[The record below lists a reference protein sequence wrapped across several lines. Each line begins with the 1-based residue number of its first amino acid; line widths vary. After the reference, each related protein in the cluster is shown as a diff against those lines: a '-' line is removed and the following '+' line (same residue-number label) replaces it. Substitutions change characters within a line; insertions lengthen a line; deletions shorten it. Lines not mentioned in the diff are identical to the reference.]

1 MIANTANT
9 FLWISPEATGST
21 EVVKAAALDFRLEAR
36 FCTYPELLDELRYGP
51 PRMAG
56 VEFGQN
62 IEASVALLKQLHA
75 RAPRT
80 LTFVASADS
89 SVQVIRTALKA
100 GASDFLSLPL
110 DRRELDKVLIKLTQ
124 PGVERLASSIMGEVI
139 TVCGVRGG
147 LGVTTLAVNLAVRLA
162 GMSESRVALMDLD
175 LQRGDVAAFLNLTP
189 TQSLEALASARGEI
203 DELFLQ
209 DVMAR
214 HSSGLFVL
222 AAPSLIEEADAVG
235 HVEIEAALRVL
246 RAHFGYT
253 VIDTARTITPATLAA
268 LENSDRI
275 FVLMDLSV
283 PGVRAARRFV
293 DLLGRL
299 NIANDRF
306 EVMVNTVVPGVVSP
320 EDALRAI
327 GKPPLLTI
335 PNDPMLANR
344 LMNAGTPLNGATD
357 AGLAA
362 CITALAAKIAGVAPE
377 APGHRSL
384 FQRLLSRRGKAES

>member
-1 MIANTANT
+1 MISHTANT
-9 FLWISPEATGST
+9 FLWVSPEATSSMD
-21 EVVKAAALDFRLEAR
+21 VVKAAGLDFRLEVR
-36 FCTYPELLDELRYGP
+36 FCTYPELLDELRHGP
-51 PRMAG
+51 PRLAG
-56 VEFGQN
+56 VEFGQKTEES
-62 IEASVALLKQLHA
+62 IALLKQLHT

-89 SVQVIRTALKA
+89 SVHLMRTALKA

-124 PGVERLASSIMGEVI
+124 PGVERLTPSSMGEVI

-147 LGVTTLAVNLAVRLA
+147 LGATTLAVNLAVRLA

-209 DVMAR
+209 EVMAR
-214 HSSGLFVL
+214 HPSGVFVL

-235 HVEIEAALRVL
+235 HVEIETALRVL

-253 VIDTARTITPATLAA
+253 IIDTARTITPATLAA
-268 LENSDRI
+268 FENSDRI
-275 FVLMDLSV
+275 FVVMDLSV
-283 PGVRAARRFV
+283 PGVRAARRLI

-299 NIANDRF
+299 NIATERF
-306 EVMVNTVVPGVVSP
+306 EVLVNTAVPGVVSP

-327 GKPPLLTI
+327 GKPPLMTI

-357 AGLAA
+357 SGLAA
-362 CITALAAKIAGVAPE
+362 CITALAAKVAGVTLGTAS
-377 APGHRSL
+377 HRSFL
-384 FQRLLSRRGKAES
+384 QRLLSRRGKTEA